1 MAIWHQFLSPICILY
16 CAAVIHGILL
26 DINDDEICNLL
37 CKQCNGTS
45 AVIAN
50 SQCECD
56 FNDSDNEGVKCIQ
69 RLQKDVQNFDL
80 NALSNDLTD
89 EKRNM
94 RSLKSKHLLE
104 TRDAERVA
112 QYFINGG
119 ASTGH
124 SHFVGVALSNAAR
137 DNNNSTT
144 NSLLETA
151 RERPEATPTI
161 PDPNIPGT
169 KAEASMLE
177 MEPVH
182 YPVNRLYASSPVLY
196 SMALPHRRHRYKL
209 PNHALSRMVVGSPHI
224 VRNLIAHR
232 YFHHPIY
239 RGLLNKNF
247 YLLDDMFLGQVHN
260 FNQTSDNS
268 LTTGNNAN
276 KPIVANTPDAGADV
290 LNQSTQYP
298 VSSYQNT
305 PHQSPLLNVLYSPLD
320 EFIGRAVQHHAQ
332 RINSALSSV
341 QNPNSYP
348 TNDENTKRQNEALTA
363 VTHQNTDTSC
373 NDKIAEKT
381 EEK

>member
-1 MAIWHQFLSPICILY
+1 
-16 CAAVIHGILL
+16 
-26 DINDDEICNLL
+26 
-37 CKQCNGTS
+37 
-45 AVIAN
+45 
-50 SQCECD
+50 
-56 FNDSDNEGVKCIQ
+56 
-69 RLQKDVQNFDL
+69 
-80 NALSNDLTD
+80 
-89 EKRNM
+89 
-94 RSLKSKHLLE
+94 
-104 TRDAERVA
+104 
-112 QYFINGG
+112 
-119 ASTGH
+119 
-124 SHFVGVALSNAAR
+124 
-137 DNNNSTT
+137 
-144 NSLLETA
+144 
-151 RERPEATPTI
+151 
-161 PDPNIPGT
+161 
-169 KAEASMLE
+169 
-177 MEPVH
+177 
-182 YPVNRLYASSPVLY
+182 
-196 SMALPHRRHRYKL
+196 
-209 PNHALSRMVVGSPHI
+209 
-224 VRNLIAHR
+224 
-232 YFHHPIY
+232 
-239 RGLLNKNF
+239 
-247 YLLDDMFLGQVHN
+247 MFLGQVHN

>member
-1 MAIWHQFLSPICILY
+1 MEEPRERIEIT
-16 CAAVIHGILL
+16 AVVQQPPLFRGTQL
-26 DINDDEICNLL
+26 
-37 CKQCNGTS
+37 KQK
-45 AVIAN
+45 ADP
-50 SQCECD
+50 Q
-56 FNDSDNEGVKCIQ
+56 
-69 RLQKDVQNFDL
+69 
-80 NALSNDLTD
+80 
-89 EKRNM
+89 
-94 RSLKSKHLLE
+94 RSLMTGPRVSVVS
-104 TRDAERVA
+104 RDAERVA

-247 YLLDDMFLGQVHN
+247 YA
-260 FNQTSDNS
+260 S
-268 LTTGNNAN
+268 
-276 KPIVANTPDAGADV
+276 
-290 LNQSTQYP
+290 ST
-298 VSSYQNT
+298 
-305 PHQSPLLNVLYSPLD
+305 
-320 EFIGRAVQHHAQ
+320 
-332 RINSALSSV
+332 
-341 QNPNSYP
+341 
-348 TNDENTKRQNEALTA
+348 
-363 VTHQNTDTSC
+363 
-373 NDKIAEKT
+373 
-381 EEK
+381 